1 MLLLE
6 SLELELLLLL
16 LLLLPLLTDGR
27 GGSLSVA
34 SGLGEYDGSLAGD
47 WDFSPCRSGV

>member
-6 SLELELLLLL
+6 SLELPLLLL
-16 LLLLPLLTDGR
+16 LLLLPLLTDGC

-34 SGLGEYDGSLAGD
+34 SGLGEYGGFLAGG
-47 WDFSPCRSGV
+47 WDFSPCRSVV